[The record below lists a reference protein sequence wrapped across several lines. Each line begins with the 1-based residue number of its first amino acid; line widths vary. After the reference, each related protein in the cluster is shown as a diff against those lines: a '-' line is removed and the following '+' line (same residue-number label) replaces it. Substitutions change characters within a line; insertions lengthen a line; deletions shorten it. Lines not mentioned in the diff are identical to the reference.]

1 MGTYETIISQNKAF
15 IDETWQKIAEKMLV
29 VAPRNANKLPSM
41 SKNGVYNDHSE
52 DMPDAW
58 TNGFWPGMM
67 WLMYAG
73 TGNDMYKDIAIH
85 GEELLEKGAEDFDL
99 LYHDVGFMW
108 HISSGAHYRLTGD
121 KKPKSRAMY
130 MAASLSSRYNMNTG
144 CIRAFQESERE
155 SMVIIDSMMNLP
167 LLYWASEQTND
178 PRFSLVAQ
186 SHADTCIK
194 NHLRADG
201 SVHHILD
208 YDIRTG
214 EMIGIH
220 KGQGTGE
227 SDSAWTRGTAW
238 ALYGYTL
245 SYIHTH
251 KAEYLDVAKN
261 VAHFFM
267 ANVSQNDYIPQYDF
281 RQSYESNDV
290 DSSAGA
296 IAACG
301 LIELAK
307 IVPEN
312 EKAMYLN
319 CAIKMMK
326 ALTEKYADLTT
337 NEDALLR
344 GVAASPVVLDVT
356 NVFGDYYY
364 LEAIYKLKGFEPM
377 FW

>member
-1 MGTYETIISQNKAF
+1 
-15 IDETWQKIAEKMLV
+15 
-29 VAPRNANKLPSM
+29 
-41 SKNGVYNDHSE
+41 
-52 DMPDAW
+52 
-58 TNGFWPGMM
+58 
-67 WLMYAG
+67 
-73 TGNDMYKDIAIH
+73 
-85 GEELLEKGAEDFDL
+85 
-99 LYHDVGFMW
+99 
-108 HISSGAHYRLTGD
+108 
-121 KKPKSRAMY
+121 
-130 MAASLSSRYNMNTG
+130 
-144 CIRAFQESERE
+144 
-155 SMVIIDSMMNLP
+155 
-167 LLYWASEQTND
+167 
-178 PRFSLVAQ
+178 
-186 SHADTCIK
+186 
-194 NHLRADG
+194 
-201 SVHHILD
+201 
-208 YDIRTG
+208 
-214 EMIGIH
+214 
-220 KGQGTGE
+220 
-227 SDSAWTRGTAW
+227 
-238 ALYGYTL
+238 
-245 SYIHTH
+245 
-251 KAEYLDVAKN
+251 
-261 VAHFFM
+261 M